1 MTENM
6 ERRGPH
12 NLTSVEKKRL
22 RDRRA
27 QQNVRDKRIKHI
39 QNLEQQLSM
48 CKSLHRQQDISN
60 LLRTCKVLQEEN
72 RLLRERQSQLH
83 ELLASWNNQSPETP
97 IMLCNSSDD
106 NDSSNKKNSSNG
118 DDSSGSLD
126 FLTAPDDAQLFQFD
140 NSVHRI
146 PDPFTPESSN
156 DGPHS
161 VNDSQSPTS
170 DDPSVSVTTGE
181 LLTEYPVIEVSDPV
195 WTLGPNTIAPEHAF
209 SSGPPDLSSILE
221 HDDINDATGGIHLF
235 QSVNPGFPIDSR
247 SHFPE
252 SLDRTRA
259 ARDLIFPQSYMPY
272 NIPFIFASAHSSNE
286 ISWDKDK
293 LTTPKAFGAPFKGLS
308 LSWFQLFTSSFP
320 ASPCLPTS
328 LPNTNPTPKY
338 TPWDADLCYVLD
350 APPVPSVQGMLF
362 GSKQNTFASS
372 VKGCLQEWRC
382 GDPERLA
389 AGWLIYSFMK
399 WPINPTAE
407 TFARLPSCLRPTPE
421 QLQLPHNGFLDVLLW
436 EKLRVNIIK
445 HQNKYDITQVLRTL
459 GSSLRVKWPRGESLV
474 ESNGDDGLII
484 RYEFLERF
492 MDDDG
497 WGLSSEFITRFPELV
512 EGLDIQK
519 IAYDVEA

>member
-1 MTENM
+1 M

-12 NLTSVEKKRL
+12 DLTSVEKKRL

-39 QNLEQQLSM
+39 QNLEQQLSV

-60 LLRTCKVLQEEN
+60 LLRTCQALQEEN
-72 RLLRERQSQLH
+72 RLLRERQSQLQ
-83 ELLASWNNQSPETP
+83 ELLASWNNQSPETH
-97 IMLCNSSDD
+97 IMLSNSSDD
-106 NDSSNKKNSSNG
+106 NDNSNKKNSSNG
-118 DDSSGSLD
+118 DDSSGGLD
-126 FLTAPDDAQLFQFD
+126 YLTAPDDAQLFQFD
-140 NSVHRI
+140 NSVHGI

-156 DGPHS
+156 DGSHS

-170 DDPSVSVTTGE
+170 DDP
-181 LLTEYPVIEVSDPV
+181 P
-195 WTLGPNTIAPEHAF
+195 
-209 SSGPPDLSSILE
+209 
-221 HDDINDATGGIHLF
+221 
-235 QSVNPGFPIDSR
+235 
-247 SHFPE
+247 
-252 SLDRTRA
+252 
-259 ARDLIFPQSYMPY
+259 
-272 NIPFIFASAHSSNE
+272 
-286 ISWDKDK
+286 
-293 LTTPKAFGAPFKGLS
+293 AFGAPFKGLS

-350 APPVPSVQGMLF
+350 APPVPSVQGLLF

-399 WPINPTAE
+399 WRINPTDE

-421 QLQLPHNGFLDVLLW
+421 QLQLPHNGFLDILLW

-445 HQNKYDITQVLRTL
+445 HQNKYNITQVLRTL
-459 GSSLRVKWPRGESLV
+459 GSSLRVKWPRGDSIV

-484 RYEFLERF
+484 RYEFLKRF
-492 MDDDG
+492 MDEDG